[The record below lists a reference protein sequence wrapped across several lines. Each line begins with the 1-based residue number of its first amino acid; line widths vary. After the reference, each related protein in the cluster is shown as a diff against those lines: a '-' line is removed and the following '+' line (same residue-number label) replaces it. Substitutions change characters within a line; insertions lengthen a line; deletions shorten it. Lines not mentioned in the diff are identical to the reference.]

1 MCATRTSGA
10 SQAPPGSAS
19 LPVFR
24 FCSQLA
30 YGDVGRLL
38 LTEKKIMTLRISR
51 PAALSSLALALAAC
65 YAHAEPLAADT
76 IVVTATRSPQPLADV
91 ISDSVTINAEQIA
104 QSGAGSIVDLLK
116 RQRGIEIA
124 RNGGA
129 GTASSVYIRGANSN
143 QNIVLVD
150 GVRIGSSTTG
160 AANWSA
166 IPLTA
171 IDHIEI
177 VYGPLS
183 SLYGADAIGG
193 VIQIFTKKGKGAPE
207 VTAFAGYGSDKTRE
221 FDATLSGA
229 TGGDHSFSYAISAGK
244 EKSDG
249 FSATRPG
256 ITSYNA
262 DRDGYDKE
270 NVSGQFSLQLAPGYE
285 AGALFLQSKL
295 DSQYDSGASAYDVRS
310 EAKVQSASVYAK
322 AKFVSFIDTLL
333 QYSQSKDDGANFS
346 SAAASGYSRI
356 DSKQTTITL
365 QNDVRIG
372 DDVLQVL
379 YDHRK
384 EEVDT
389 NGSTDLNRD
398 RNTNAWAAS
407 YNARRG
413 ANLLN
418 ASIRRDNSVYGSKN
432 TGSVGYGYNFTQ
444 QLRATASYGTS
455 FRAPTYNELYFP
467 NYGNPANKP
476 EEGKNAEVGVRYDDG
491 VNAVSVSYYHNRL
504 TDLLVNTTPC
514 PFGKIYTSGC
524 AYNVNHALLEGLTIG
539 GATKIAG
546 INLTASI
553 DLQDPKDETT
563 DKRLARRSK
572 KHGNLTADYGIGALK
587 AGVELEVS
595 GDRFDDAANKNRL
608 GGYGLVNLYATYAFS
623 RDWSALVRW
632 NNVGDKKYDLA
643 RNYATPD
650 SKVFAGIRYGYK

>member
-1 MCATRTSGA
+1 
-10 SQAPPGSAS
+10 
-19 LPVFR
+19 
-24 FCSQLA
+24 
-30 YGDVGRLL
+30 
-38 LTEKKIMTLRISR
+38 MTFRISR
-51 PAALSSLALALAAC
+51 PAALTSLALAMAAC
-65 YAHAEPLAADT
+65 YAHAESASSPADT
-76 IVVTATRSPQPLADV
+76 VVVTATRTPQPLANV
-91 ISDSVTINAEQIA
+91 ISDTITISAEQISE
-104 QSGAGSIVDLLK
+104 SGAGSIVDLLQ

-193 VIQIFTKKGKGAPE
+193 VIQIFTKKGKGAPS

-221 FDATLSGA
+221 ADATLSGA
-229 TGGDHSFSYAISAGK
+229 TGGEHSFSYAISAGK

-249 FSATRPG
+249 FNATRPALS
-256 ITSYNA
+256 SYNA

-270 NVSGQFSLQLAPGYE
+270 NVSGQFSLQIAPGYE
-285 AGALFLQSKL
+285 AGALFLHSKL
-295 DSQYDSGASAYDVRS
+295 ESQYDAGASAYDVRS
-310 EAKVQSASVYAK
+310 TASLDTAAVYGK
-322 AKFVSFIDTLL
+322 AKLVPNVDTLV
-333 QYSQSKDDGANFS
+333 QYSESRDKGQNWS
-346 SAAASGYSRI
+346 SAAAAGYSRI
-356 DSKQTTITL
+356 DTKQTDITV
-365 QNDVRIG
+365 QNDIRIG
-372 DDVLQVL
+372 EDMLQVL

-384 EEVDT
+384 EEVST
-389 NGSTDLNRD
+389 NGSNALNRD
-398 RNTNAWAAS
+398 RTTNSWAAS

-418 ASIRRDNSVYGSKN
+418 AAIRRDNSVYGSKN
-432 TGSVGYGYNFTQ
+432 TGSLGYGYDFTS

-455 FRAPTYNELYFP
+455 FRAPTYNELYYP
-467 NYGNPANKP
+467 GYGNPGNKP
-476 EEGKNAEVGVRYDDG
+476 EQGKNAEIGIRWDDG
-491 VNAVSVSYYHNRL
+491 VNALSANYYRNKL
-504 TDLLVNTTPC
+504 SDLLVNTTPC
-514 PFGKIYTSGC
+514 PFGTAGYAFGC
-524 AYNVNHALLEGLTIG
+524 AYNVSKATLEGVTIS
-539 GATKIAG
+539 GATKLAG
-546 INLTASI
+546 LNLAANI
-553 DLQDPKDETT
+553 DLQDPKDDSS

-572 KHGNLTADYGIGALK
+572 KHGNVTADYRIAALK
-587 AGVELEVS
+587 LGAELEFS

-608 GGYGLVNLYATYAFS
+608 GGYGLVNLYATYAFT

-632 NNVGDKKYDLA
+632 NNIGDKQYDLA
-643 RNYATPD
+643 RNYGTPG

>member
-1 MCATRTSGA
+1 
-10 SQAPPGSAS
+10 
-19 LPVFR
+19 
-24 FCSQLA
+24 
-30 YGDVGRLL
+30 
-38 LTEKKIMTLRISR
+38 MTLRISR
-51 PAALSSLALALAAC
+51 PAALSSLALAMAAC
-65 YAHAEPLAADT
+65 YAHAEPAAAPADT
-76 IVVTATRSPQPLADV
+76 VVVTATRTPQPLANV
-91 ISDSVTINAEQIA
+91 ISDTLTISAEQIA
-104 QSGAGSIVDLLK
+104 ESGAGSIIDLLQ

-129 GTASSVYIRGANSN
+129 GTSSSVFIRGANSN

-193 VIQIFTKKGKGAPE
+193 VIQIFTKKGQGAPA

-221 FDATLSGA
+221 ADATLSGS
-229 TGGDHSFSYAISAGK
+229 TGGEHSFSYAISAGK

-256 ITSYNA
+256 LSSYNK
-262 DRDGYDKE
+262 DDDGYDKE
-270 NVSGQFSLQLAPGYE
+270 NVSGQFSLQIAPGYE
-285 AGALFLQSKL
+285 AGALFLHSKL
-295 DSQYDSGASAYDVRS
+295 ESQYDNGASAYDVRA
-310 EAKVQSASVYAK
+310 EAKLETAAVYGK
-322 AKFVSFIDTLL
+322 AKFLPNVDTLL
-333 QYSQSKDDGANFS
+333 QYSESKDNGQNWS

-356 DSKQTTITL
+356 DTKQTDITL

-372 DDVLQVL
+372 DDVLQLL

-384 EEVDT
+384 EEVST
-389 NGSTDLNRD
+389 NGSDALNRD
-398 RNTNAWAAS
+398 RTTNSWAAS

-432 TGSVGYGYNFTQ
+432 TGSLGYGYDITS

-455 FRAPTYNELYFP
+455 FRAPTYNELYYP
-467 NYGNPANKP
+467 SYGNPGNKP
-476 EEGKNAEVGVRYDDG
+476 EEGKNAEIGLRWDDG
-491 VNAVSVSYYHNRL
+491 VNALSANYYHNKL

-514 PFGKIYTSGC
+514 PFGTADYPYGC
-524 AYNVNHALLEGLTIG
+524 AYNVSKALLEGVTIA
-539 GATKIAG
+539 GATKLAG
-546 INLTASI
+546 INLAANI
-553 DLQDPKDETT
+553 DLQDPKDETSG
-563 DKRLARRSK
+563 KRLARRAK
-572 KHGNLTADYGIGALK
+572 KHGNLTADYRIGALK
-587 AGVELEVS
+587 AGVELEFS

-608 GGYGLVNLYATYAFS
+608 GGYSLVNLYATYGFS
-623 RDWSALVRW
+623 KDWSALVRW
-632 NNVGDKKYDLA
+632 DNVGDKQYDLA
-643 RNYATPD
+643 RNYATPG

>member
-1 MCATRTSGA
+1 
-10 SQAPPGSAS
+10 
-19 LPVFR
+19 
-24 FCSQLA
+24 
-30 YGDVGRLL
+30 
-38 LTEKKIMTLRISR
+38 MTLRISR
-51 PAALSSLALALAAC
+51 PATLTSLAFAMAAC
-65 YAHAEPLAADT
+65 YAHAEPVTATDAV
-76 IVVTATRSPQPLADV
+76 VVTATRTPQPLANV
-91 ISDSVTINAEQIA
+91 ISDTITIGPEQIA
-104 QSGAGSIVDLLK
+104 AAGAGSIIDLLQ

-193 VIQIFTKKGKGAPE
+193 VIQIFTKKGKGAPAL
-207 VTAFAGYGSDKTRE
+207 TAFAGYGSDKTRE
-221 FDATLSGA
+221 ADATLSGA
-229 TGGDHSFSYAISAGK
+229 TGGEHSFNYAISAGK

-256 ITSYNA
+256 STSYNA

-270 NVSGQFSLQLAPGYE
+270 NVSGQFGVQIAPGYE
-285 AGALFLQSKL
+285 AGALFLHSKL
-295 DSQYDSGASAYDVRS
+295 ESQYDSGASAYDVRS
-310 EAKVQSASVYAK
+310 KAELETAAVYAK
-322 AKFVSFIDTLL
+322 AKFLPNVDTLL
-333 QYSQSKDDGANFS
+333 QYAESQDKGQNWS
-346 SAAASGYSRI
+346 SAAAAGYSRI
-356 DSKQTTITL
+356 DTKQTDITL

-372 DDVLQVL
+372 ADVLQLL

-384 EEVDT
+384 EEVST
-389 NGSTDLNRD
+389 NGDTALNRD
-398 RNTNAWAAS
+398 RTTNAWAAS

-432 TGSVGYGYNFTQ
+432 TGSIGYGYDITS

-455 FRAPTYNELYFP
+455 FRAPTYNELYYSG
-467 NYGNPANKP
+467 YGNPANKP
-476 EEGKNAEVGVRYDDG
+476 EQGKNAELGLRWDDG
-491 VNAVSVSYYHNRL
+491 VNALSASYYHNRL
-504 TDLLVNTTPC
+504 TDLLVSTTPC
-514 PFGKIYTSGC
+514 PYAGYKSSC
-524 AYNVNHALLEGLTIG
+524 VYNVNEALLEGVTIA
-539 GATKIAG
+539 GATRVAG
-546 INLTASI
+546 VNLAANL
-553 DLQDPKDETT
+553 DLQDPKDETSG
-563 DKRLARRSK
+563 KRLARRAK
-572 KHGNLTADYGIGALK
+572 KHGNVTADYSIGALK
-587 AGVELEVS
+587 TGVELEFS

-608 GGYGLVNLYATYAFS
+608 GGYGLVNLYATYSFT

-632 NNVGDKKYDLA
+632 NNIGDKQYDLA
-643 RNYATPD
+643 RFYATPG
-650 SKVFAGIRYGYK
+650 SKVFAGLRYGYK

>member
-1 MCATRTSGA
+1 M
-10 SQAPPGSAS
+10 
-19 LPVFR
+19 
-24 FCSQLA
+24 
-30 YGDVGRLL
+30 
-38 LTEKKIMTLRISR
+38 IMTLRISR

-65 YAHAEPLAADT
+65 YAHAEPTTSGTVL
-76 IVVTATRSPQPLADV
+76 VTATRSPQPLADV
-91 ISDSVTINAEQIA
+91 ISDSVTISAEQIS
-104 QSGAGSIVDLLK
+104 QSGAGSIIDLLQ

-129 GTASSVYIRGANSN
+129 GTSSSVYIRGANGN
-143 QNIVLVD
+143 QNIVLID

-193 VIQIFTKKGKGAPE
+193 VIQIFTRKGQGAPA

-221 FDATLSGA
+221 ADATLSGA
-229 TGGDHSFSYAISAGK
+229 TGGEHSFSYAISAGK

-256 ITSYNA
+256 SSSYNA

-270 NVSGQFSLQLAPGYE
+270 NVSGQFSLQLAKGYE
-285 AGALFLQSKL
+285 TGALFLHSKL
-295 DSQYDSGASAYDVRS
+295 DSQYDGGASAYNVRS
-310 EAKVQSASVYAK
+310 EAKVQNASVYGK
-322 AKFVSFIDTLL
+322 AKFVPFIDTLL
-333 QYSQSKDDGANFS
+333 QYSQSKDEGSNYS
-346 SAAASGYSRI
+346 SAAASGYSLI
-356 DSKQTTITL
+356 NSKQTDITL
-365 QNDVRIG
+365 QNDVQIG
-372 DDVLQVL
+372 DDVLQLL

-384 EEVDT
+384 EEVET
-389 NGSTDLNRD
+389 NGSNALNRD
-398 RNTNAWAAS
+398 RTTNAWAAS

-413 ANLLN
+413 ASLLN

-432 TGSVGYGYNFTQ
+432 TGSLGYGYNFTQ

-455 FRAPTYNELYFP
+455 FRAPTYNELYYP
-467 NYGNPANKP
+467 AYGNPANKP
-476 EEGKNAEVGVRYDDG
+476 ELGKNAEIGLRYDNG
-491 VNAVSVSYYHNRL
+491 VNALSASYYHNRL

-514 PFGKIYTSGC
+514 PFGTVNYKNGC

-539 GATKIAG
+539 GATKLAG
-546 INLTASI
+546 INLTASV

-563 DKRLARRSK
+563 NKRLARRSK

-587 AGVELEVS
+587 AGVELELS

-608 GGYGLVNLYATYAFS
+608 GGYGLVNLYATYAFT

-632 NNVGDKKYDLA
+632 NNVGDKQYDLA
-643 RNYATPD
+643 RNYATPG

>member
-1 MCATRTSGA
+1 
-10 SQAPPGSAS
+10 
-19 LPVFR
+19 
-24 FCSQLA
+24 
-30 YGDVGRLL
+30 
-38 LTEKKIMTLRISR
+38 MTLRISR
-51 PAALSSLALALAAC
+51 PAALSSLALAMAAC
-65 YAHAEPLAADT
+65 YAHAEPVNNGT
-76 IVVTATRSPQPLADV
+76 VVVTATRTPQPLANV
-91 ISDSVTINAEQIA
+91 ISDTITISAEQISE
-104 QSGAGSIVDLLK
+104 SGAGSIIDLLQ

-143 QNIVLVD
+143 HNIVLVD

-193 VIQIFTKKGKGAPE
+193 VIQIFTKKGKGAPS

-221 FDATLSGA
+221 ADATLSGA
-229 TGGDHSFSYAISAGK
+229 TGGEHSFSYAISAGK

-249 FSATRPG
+249 FSATRPASG
-256 ITSYNA
+256 SYNP

-285 AGALFLQSKL
+285 AGALFLHSKL

-310 EAKVQSASVYAK
+310 K
-322 AKFVSFIDTLL
+322 ALFETAALYGKAQFVSNVDTLL
-333 QYSQSKDDGANFS
+333 QYAESKDNGETFS
-346 SAAASGYSRI
+346 SAAATGYSRI
-356 DSKQTTITL
+356 NTKQTDITL
-365 QNDVRIG
+365 QNDIRIG
-372 DDVLQVL
+372 EDVLQVL

-389 NGSTDLNRD
+389 NGFKLDKPERT
-398 RNTNAWAAS
+398 TNSWAAS

-418 ASIRRDNSVYGSKN
+418 AAIRRDKSVYGAKN
-432 TGSVGYGYNFTQ
+432 TGSLGYGYDFTR

-455 FRAPTYNELYFP
+455 FRAPTYNELYYP
-467 NYGNPANKP
+467 GYGNPANKP
-476 EEGKNAEVGVRYDDG
+476 EQGKNAEIGIRWDDG
-491 VNAVSVSYYHNRL
+491 VNAISANYYRNRL
-504 TDLLVNTTPC
+504 TDLLLSTTPC
-514 PFGKIYTSGC
+514 PFGTSTGKSC
-524 AYNVNHALLEGLTIG
+524 VYNIANATLEGLTVA
-539 GATKIAG
+539 GATKLAG
-546 INLTASI
+546 VNLNASI
-553 DLQDPKDETT
+553 DLQDPKD
-563 DKRLARRSK
+563 DNSGKRLARRSK
-572 KHGNLTADYGIGALK
+572 KHGNLSADYAIGQWKLGA
-587 AGVELEVS
+587 ELDLS
-595 GDRFDDAANKNRL
+595 GDRYDDALNKTRL
-608 GGYGLVNLYATYAFS
+608 GGYGLVNLFATYAIT

-632 NNVGDKKYDLA
+632 NNIGDKQYDLA
-643 RNYATPD
+643 NNYATPG